1 METCQNTMQ
10 ATQPAP
16 PRPVHITFML
26 RTCPKCKGRAFRE
39 AYYAGMYF
47 ISCCACGEFKMCA
60 KASEAVEVWCSEEVA
75 A

>member
-1 METCQNTMQ
+1 
-10 ATQPAP
+10 
-16 PRPVHITFML
+16 ML

-47 ISCCACGEFKMCA
+47 ISCCACGEFKICN
-60 KASEAVEVWCSEEVA
+60 KDTEAVEAWCSEEVA